1 MTDAITDAAEVLTP
15 AQRAELAK
23 RMEQRRR
30 G

>member
-23 RMEQRRR
+23 RMERRR